1 MKLIEPSAIL
11 IAKTQLIGDS
21 SLESPMKLIE
31 QAGRTCYKSESK
43 ISKDSWKSFVNM
55 IKTKGHESVLEH
67 VSATIRIICDRG
79 VSHEIVRH
87 RIASFSQESTRY
99 CNYSSTKKS
108 MTFVKPFWYSLPDVS
123 SDKIAQFKEAMLL
136 AEAAYNKL
144 IALGSTPQEARA
156 VLPNALKTEIVA
168 TMNLRS
174 WKHFLELRLSH
185 QAHPDM
191 RIVARLIK
199 DQLMF
204 NFPVV
209 FESEAQQ

>member
-1 MKLIEPSAIL
+1 MKLIEPSATL
-11 IAKTQLIGDS
+11 IAKTQLIGDN

-43 ISKDSWKSFVNM
+43 TSKDSWKPFVNM
-55 IKTKGHESVLEH
+55 IKSKGHESVLEH

-99 CNYSSTKKS
+99 CNYSPTKKS

-123 SDKIAQFKEAMLL
+123 PDKIAHFKDAMRL
-136 AEAAYNKL
+136 AEVAYNKL
-144 IALGSTPQEARA
+144 IELGSTPQEARA

-174 WKHFLELRLSH
+174 WKHFLELRLSP

>member
-11 IAKTQLIGDS
+11 IAKTQLIGDN
-21 SLESPMKLIE
+21 SLESSMKLIE

-55 IKTKGHESVLEH
+55 IKAKGHESVLEH

>member
-1 MKLIEPSAIL
+1 MKLIEPSATL
-11 IAKTQLIGDS
+11 IAKTQLTGDN

-55 IKTKGHESVLEH
+55 IKAKGHESVLEH

>member
-1 MKLIEPSAIL
+1 MKLIEPSATL

-43 ISKDSWKSFVNM
+43 TSKDSWKPFVNM
-55 IKTKGHESVLEH
+55 IKAKGHESVLEH

-99 CNYSSTKKS
+99 CNYSPTKKS

-123 SDKIAQFKEAMLL
+123 PDKIAQFKEAMLF

-174 WKHFLELRLSH
+174 WKHFLELRLSP

>member
-1 MKLIEPSAIL
+1 MKLIEPSATL
-11 IAKTQLIGDS
+11 IAKTKLIGDS

-204 NFPVV
+204 NFPIV

>member
-11 IAKTQLIGDS
+11 IAKTKLIGDN

-43 ISKDSWKSFVNM
+43 ISKDSWKPFVNM
-55 IKTKGHESVLEH
+55 IKAKGHESVLEH

-79 VSHEIVRH
+79 VSHELVRH

-99 CNYSSTKKS
+99 CNYSPDKKGLI
-108 MTFVKPFWYSLPDVS
+108 FVKPFWYSLPNVNP
-123 SDKIAQFKEAMLL
+123 DKIAYFENAMLL
-136 AEAAYNKL
+136 EEEAYNKL
-144 IALGSTPQEARA
+144 IELGATPQEARA

-174 WKHFLELRLSH
+174 WKHFLELRLSP

>member
-1 MKLIEPSAIL
+1 MKLIEPSATL
-11 IAKTQLIGDS
+11 IAKTQLIGDNS
-21 SLESPMKLIE
+21 PESPMKLIE

-43 ISKDSWKSFVNM
+43 TTEDSWNYFVHM

-79 VSHEIVRH
+79 VSHELVRH

-99 CNYSSTKKS
+99 CNYSPDKKGLI
-108 MTFVKPFWYSLPDVS
+108 FVKPFWYSQPDVNP
-123 SDKIAQFKEAMLL
+123 DKIAHFESALLL
-136 AEAAYNKL
+136 AEAVYNKL
-144 IALGSTPQEARA
+144 LTLGSTPQEARA

-191 RIVARLIK
+191 QKVA
-199 DQLMF
+199 QLVQALLTYH
-204 NFPVV
+204 FPAI
-209 FESEAQQ
+209 FDNEDK

>member
-1 MKLIEPSAIL
+1 
-11 IAKTQLIGDS
+11 
-21 SLESPMKLIE
+21 
-31 QAGRTCYKSESK
+31 
-43 ISKDSWKSFVNM
+43 
-55 IKTKGHESVLEH
+55 
-67 VSATIRIICDRG
+67 
-79 VSHEIVRH
+79 
-87 RIASFSQESTRY
+87 
-99 CNYSSTKKS
+99 
-108 MTFVKPFWYSLPDVS
+108 MTFVKPFWYSLPDVI

-136 AEAAYNKL
+136 AEVAYNKL

-174 WKHFLELRLSH
+174 WKHFLELRLSP

>member
-1 MKLIEPSAIL
+1 MKLIEPSATL
-11 IAKTQLIGDS
+11 IAKTQLIGDN

-43 ISKDSWKSFVNM
+43 TSKDSWKPFVNM

-174 WKHFLELRLSH
+174 WKHFLELRLSP

>member
-1 MKLIEPSAIL
+1 MKLIEPSATL
-11 IAKTQLIGDS
+11 IAKTQLIGDN

-43 ISKDSWKSFVNM
+43 TSKDSWKSFVNM
-55 IKTKGHESVLEH
+55 IKAKGHESVLEH

-174 WKHFLELRLSH
+174 WKHFLELRLSP

>member
-1 MKLIEPSAIL
+1 MKLIEPSATL

-43 ISKDSWKSFVNM
+43 MSKDSWKSFVNM
-55 IKTKGHESVLEH
+55 IKAKGHESVLEH

-174 WKHFLELRLSH
+174 WKHFLELRLSP

>member
-1 MKLIEPSAIL
+1 MKLIEPSATL
-11 IAKTQLIGDS
+11 IAKTQLIGDN

-43 ISKDSWKSFVNM
+43 TSKDSWKSFVNM

-174 WKHFLELRLSH
+174 WKHFLELRLSP

>member
-1 MKLIEPSAIL
+1 MKLIEPSATL
-11 IAKTQLIGDS
+11 IAKTQLIGDN
-21 SLESPMKLIE
+21 SLESSMKLIE
-31 QAGRTCYKSESK
+31 QAGRTCYKSESN

-55 IKTKGHESVLEH
+55 IKAKGHESVLEH

>member
-1 MKLIEPSAIL
+1 
-11 IAKTQLIGDS
+11 
-21 SLESPMKLIE
+21 
-31 QAGRTCYKSESK
+31 
-43 ISKDSWKSFVNM
+43 
-55 IKTKGHESVLEH
+55 
-67 VSATIRIICDRG
+67 
-79 VSHEIVRH
+79 
-87 RIASFSQESTRY
+87 
-99 CNYSSTKKS
+99 

>member
-1 MKLIEPSAIL
+1 MKLIEPSATL
-11 IAKTQLIGDS
+11 IAKTQTIGDNSPES
-21 SLESPMKLIE
+21 SMKLIE

-43 ISKDSWKSFVNM
+43 ISEDSWKPFVNM
-55 IKTKGHESVLEH
+55 IKAKGHESVLEH

-79 VSHEIVRH
+79 VSHELVRH

-99 CNYSSTKKS
+99 CNYAPDKKGITFIAPFWFSSTSWENPKKRA
-108 MTFVKPFWYSLPDVS
+108 FY
-123 SDKIAQFKEAMLL
+123 EALMG
-136 AEAAYNKL
+136 AEDFYNAL
-144 IALGSTPQEARA
+144 IEYGATPQEARA

-174 WKHFLELRLSH
+174 WKHFLELRLSP
-185 QAHPDM
+185 QANPDM

>member
-1 MKLIEPSAIL
+1 MKLIEPSATL
-11 IAKTQLIGDS
+11 IAKTKLIGDN
-21 SLESPMKLIE
+21 SLESSMKLIE

-43 ISKDSWKSFVNM
+43 TSKDSWKSFVNM

>member
-1 MKLIEPSAIL
+1 MKLIEPSATL
-11 IAKTQLIGDS
+11 IAKTKLIGDS

-174 WKHFLELRLSH
+174 WKHFLELRLSP

>member
-43 ISKDSWKSFVNM
+43 TSKDSWKSFVNM

>member
-1 MKLIEPSAIL
+1 MKLIEPSATL
-11 IAKTQLIGDS
+11 IAKTQLIGDN
-21 SLESPMKLIE
+21 SLESSMKLIE

-43 ISKDSWKSFVNM
+43 TSKDSWKSFVNM

>member
-1 MKLIEPSAIL
+1 MKLIEPSATL
-11 IAKTQLIGDS
+11 IAKTKLIGDN

-55 IKTKGHESVLEH
+55 IKAKGHESVLEH

-174 WKHFLELRLSH
+174 WKHFLELRLSP

-204 NFPVV
+204 NFPIV